1 MAVRPSAP
9 SVSALRARYEQR
21 SERLTTLRHVRAA
34 LVSLAGL
41 IGKPVI
47 NQAGEQIGKVADVV
61 ARWDSEQ
68 RYPPVT
74 GLIVRVG
81 GRRAWLPIDA
91 VEEFRHDLIRLRTAR
106 LDLRDVARRH
116 GEVEL
121 AHDVV
126 DHQLVDTD
134 GARVIR
140 ASDLYLARVAGVVQ
154 LVGVDVGFN
163 SLLRRLGPARFR
175 SRPTPEKVIDW
186 ASITSFG
193 SQRGPGGT
201 LQASEHG
208 VQPQAV
214 LDQIDHLHGLGDA
227 AELGVALLHV
237 HRVLDVLEILAQ
249 QRELLERRALIRR
262 DLLAQLSPERAADAL
277 EEMQDEELVQLL
289 RESDTA
295 EAAELLGRMEP
306 DEAAD
311 GLRELDPGE
320 QEKLLAAM
328 PPEARDRVAI
338 LLGYGERT
346 AGGIMTTFLV
356 VASPAETIV
365 QVRDRLRANR
375 EHDEDLAGVIVLGD
389 DGRLLDDLTMTELFL
404 AAPEVTV
411 DDLIGP
417 PWPVTVTPDA
427 DLEEIAERLVE
438 TRHSSV
444 VVVDEEE
451 RPLGR
456 ILVDDVLD
464 MLVPDRSRFRFPRRL
479 S

>member
-1 MAVRPSAP
+1 MAVRRPAP

-21 SERLTTLRHVRAA
+21 VERLTALRHVRSE

-41 IGKPVI
+41 IGQPVL
-47 NQAGEQIGKVADVV
+47 NQAGPAD
-61 ARWDSEQ
+61 RP
-68 RYPPVT
+68 RGGRRRPV
-74 GLIVRVG
+74 GQQPAVPAGDRADRAG
-81 GRRAWLPIDA
+81 GRRRAWLPIDA
-91 VEEFRHDLIRLRTAR
+91 VEEVGRDRVRLRTAR
-106 LDLRDVARRH
+106 LDLRDVALRP

-121 AHDVV
+121 ARDVI

-193 SQRGPGGT
+193 SQHGPGGT
-201 LQASEHG
+201 LQAAEHG
-208 VQPQAV
+208 LQRLRP
-214 LDQIDHLHGLGDA
+214 G
-227 AELGVALLHV
+227 ELA
-237 HRVLDVLEILAQ
+237 D
-249 QRELLERRALIRR
+249 LLEDLGRTERR
-262 DLLAQLSPERAADAL
+262 DLLARLTPEQAADAL

-320 QEKLLAAM
+320 QKKLLAAM
-328 PPEARDRVAI
+328 PAEARDRVAT

-346 AGGIMTTFLV
+346 AGGIMTTVLV
-356 VASPAETIV
+356 TATPAETIC
-365 QVRDRLRANR
+365 RS
-375 EHDEDLAGVIVLGD
+375 GTGC
-389 DGRLLDDLTMTELFL
+389 GRTGSMTR
-404 AAPEVTV
+404 T
-411 DDLIGP
+411 
-417 PWPVTVTPDA
+417 WP
-427 DLEEIAERLVE
+427 
-438 TRHSSV
+438 
-444 VVVDEEE
+444 
-451 RPLGR
+451 G
-456 ILVDDVLD
+456 
-464 MLVPDRSRFRFPRRL
+464 
-479 S
+479 

>member
-1 MAVRPSAP
+1 MAERPSVPA
-9 SVSALRARYEQR
+9 VSALRARYEQR
-21 SERLTTLRHVRAA
+21 VERLTSLRHVRSE

-41 IGKPVI
+41 IGKPVL
-47 NQAGEQIGKVADVV
+47 NQAGQPIGHVADVV
-61 ARWDSEQ
+61 ARWDSNQ
-68 RYPPVT
+68 PYPPVT

-81 GRRAWLPIDA
+81 RRRAWLSVDA
-91 VEEFRHDLIRLRTAR
+91 VEEVSRDRVRLRTAR
-106 LDLRDVARRH
+106 LDLRDVARRP

-121 AHDVV
+121 ARDVI

-175 SRPTPEKVIDW
+175 SRPTPDKVIDW

-193 SQRGPGGT
+193 SQHGPGGT
-201 LQASEHG
+201 LQASER
-208 VQPQAV
+208 
-214 LDQIDHLHGLGDA
+214 GLQRLRPG
-227 AELGVALLHV
+227 ELA
-237 HRVLDVLEILAQ
+237 D
-249 QRELLERRALIRR
+249 LLEDLGRTERR
-262 DLLAQLSPERAADAL
+262 DLLARLTPEQAADAL

-289 RESDTA
+289 RESGTA
-295 EAAELLGRMEP
+295 DAAELLGRMEP

-311 GLRELDPGE
+311 GLRELDPDE

-328 PPEARDRVAI
+328 PAEARDRVAT

-346 AGGIMTTFLV
+346 AGGIMTTVLV
-356 VASPAETIV
+356 TATPAETIAG
-365 QVRDRLRANR
+365 VRDRLRANR
-375 EHDEDLAGVIVLGD
+375 EHDEDLAGIIVLGD
-389 DGRLLDDLTMTELFL
+389 DGQLLDDVTMTELFL
-404 AAPEVTV
+404 ADLEATV
-411 DDLIGP
+411 DALIGP

-427 DLEEIAERLVE
+427 GLDEIAERLID

-444 VVVDEEE
+444 VVVDEQE

-464 MLVPDRSRFRFPRRL
+464 MLVPDRHRFRFPRRL

>member
-9 SVSALRARYEQR
+9 SVAALRARYEQR
-21 SERLTTLRHVRAA
+21 IERLTTLRHVRSE

-41 IGKPVI
+41 IGKPVL
-47 NQAGEQIGKVADVV
+47 NQAGQQIGKVADVV
-61 ARWDSEQ
+61 ARWDSNQ
-68 RYPPVT
+68 SYPPAT

-81 GRRAWLPIDA
+81 RRRAWLPIDA
-91 VEEFRHDLIRLRTAR
+91 VDEFGRDRIRLRTAR
-106 LDLRDVARRH
+106 LDLREVARRP

-121 AHDVV
+121 ARDVI
-126 DHQLVDTD
+126 DHQLVDID

-175 SRPTPEKVIDW
+175 SYPTPEKVIDW

-193 SQRGPGGT
+193 SQHGPGGT
-201 LQASEHG
+201 LQAAEHG
-208 VQPQAV
+208 LQRLRP
-214 LDQIDHLHGLGDA
+214 G
-227 AELGVALLHV
+227 ELA
-237 HRVLDVLEILAQ
+237 D
-249 QRELLERRALIRR
+249 LLEDLGRTERR
-262 DLLAQLSPERAADAL
+262 DLLAQLTPEQAADAL
-277 EEMQDEELVQLL
+277 EEMQEEELVQLL

-311 GLRELDPGE
+311 GLRELEPAE

-328 PPEARDRVAI
+328 PAEARDRVAT

-346 AGGIMTTFLV
+346 AGGIMTTVLV
-356 VASPAETIV
+356 VATPTETIA

-389 DGRLLDDLTMTELFL
+389 NGQLLDDLTTTELFL
-404 AAPEVTV
+404 AEPEATV

-427 DLEEIAERLVE
+427 DLDEVAERLVE
-438 TRHSSV
+438 ARHSSV

>member
-1 MAVRPSAP
+1 MAVRRPAP

-21 SERLTTLRHVRAA
+21 VEWLTALRHVRSE

-41 IGKPVI
+41 IGQPVL
-47 NQAGEQIGKVADVV
+47 NQAGQQIGHMADVV
-61 ARWDSEQ
+61 ARWDSNQ
-68 RYPPVT
+68 PYPPVT

-81 GRRAWLPIDA
+81 RRRAWLPIDA
-91 VEEFRHDLIRLRTAR
+91 VEEVTRERVRLSTAR
-106 LDLRDVARRH
+106 LDLREVARRP

-121 AHDVV
+121 ARDVI

-175 SRPTPEKVIDW
+175 SLPTPEKVIDW

-193 SQRGPGGT
+193 SQYGPGGT
-201 LQASEHG
+201 LQAAEHG
-208 VQPQAV
+208 LQRLRP
-214 LDQIDHLHGLGDA
+214 G
-227 AELGVALLHV
+227 ELA
-237 HRVLDVLEILAQ
+237 D
-249 QRELLERRALIRR
+249 LLEDLGRTERR
-262 DLLAQLSPERAADAL
+262 DLLAQLTPEQAADAL
-277 EEMQDEELVQLL
+277 EEMQEEELVQLL

-295 EAAELLGRMEP
+295 EAAALLGRMEP

-328 PPEARDRVAI
+328 PAEARARVAT

-346 AGGIMTTFLV
+346 AGGIMTTVLV
-356 VASPAETIV
+356 VATPAETIT

-375 EHDEDLAGVIVLGD
+375 EHDEDLAGIIVLGD
-389 DGRLLDDLTMTELFL
+389 EGQLLDDLTMTELFL
-404 AAPEVTV
+404 ADADATV

-417 PWPVTVTPDA
+417 PWPVTVFPDA
-427 DLEEIAERLVE
+427 GVDEITERLVE
-438 TRHSSV
+438 ARHSSV

-456 ILVDDVLD
+456 ILIDDVLD
-464 MLVPDRSRFRFPRRL
+464 MLVPDKSRFRFPRRL

>member
-1 MAVRPSAP
+1 MADSRSVP

-21 SERLTTLRHVRAA
+21 VERLTTLRHVRSE

-47 NQAGEQIGKVADVV
+47 NQAGQPIGQLADVV
-61 ARWDSEQ
+61 ARWDSNQ
-68 RYPPVT
+68 PYPPVT

-81 GRRAWLPIDA
+81 RRRAWLPADT
-91 VEEFRHDLIRLRTAR
+91 VEEFGRDRIRLRTAR
-106 LDLRDVARRH
+106 LDLRDVARRP

-121 AHDVV
+121 ARDVI

-154 LVGVDVGFN
+154 LVGVDIGFN
-163 SLLRRLGPARFR
+163 SLLRRLGPARLR
-175 SRPTPEKVIDW
+175 SVPTPDKVIDW

-201 LQASEHG
+201 LQAAEHG
-208 VQPQAV
+208 LQRLRP
-214 LDQIDHLHGLGDA
+214 G
-227 AELGVALLHV
+227 ELA
-237 HRVLDVLEILAQ
+237 D
-249 QRELLERRALIRR
+249 LLEDLGRAERR
-262 DLLAQLSPERAADAL
+262 DLLAQLTPEQAADAL
-277 EEMQDEELVQLL
+277 EEMQEEELVQLL
-289 RESDTA
+289 RESGTA

-328 PPEARDRVAI
+328 PADARGRVAT

-346 AGGIMTTFLV
+346 AGGIMTTVLV
-356 VASPAETIV
+356 VATPAETII

-389 DGRLLDDLTMTELFL
+389 NGQLLDDVTMTELFL
-404 AAPEVTV
+404 ADPGTTV
-411 DDLIGP
+411 DDLVEP
-417 PWPVTVTPDA
+417 PWPVTVTADA
-427 DLEEIAERLVE
+427 DLDEIAERLVE

-464 MLVPDRSRFRFPRRL
+464 MLFPHRPRFRFPRRL

>member
-1 MAVRPSAP
+1 MAGRPSAP
-9 SVSALRARYEQR
+9 AVAALRARYEQR
-21 SERLTTLRHVRAA
+21 VERLTTLRHVRGE

-41 IGKPVI
+41 IGKPVL
-47 NQAGEQIGKVADVV
+47 NQAGQQIGRVADVV
-61 ARWDSEQ
+61 ARWDSNQ
-68 RYPPVT
+68 PYPPVT

-81 GRRAWLPIDA
+81 RRRAWLPVDA
-91 VEEFRHDLIRLRTAR
+91 VEEISRERVRLRTAR
-106 LDLRDVARRH
+106 LDLRDVARRP

-121 AHDVV
+121 ARDVI

-134 GARVIR
+134 GARVVR
-140 ASDLYLARVAGVVQ
+140 ASDLYLARVAGVAQ

-175 SRPTPEKVIDW
+175 SRPTPDKVIDW

-193 SQRGPGGT
+193 SQHGPGGT
-201 LQASEHG
+201 LQASSR
-208 VQPQAV
+208 
-214 LDQIDHLHGLGDA
+214 GLQRLRPG
-227 AELGVALLHV
+227 ELA
-237 HRVLDVLEILAQ
+237 D
-249 QRELLERRALIRR
+249 LLEDLGRAERR

-289 RESDTA
+289 RESGTA
-295 EAAELLGRMEP
+295 DAARLLGRMEP

-328 PPEARDRVAI
+328 PAEARARVAT

-346 AGGIMTTFLV
+346 AGGIMTTVLV
-356 VASPAETIV
+356 VATPSETIT

-389 DGRLLDDLTMTELFL
+389 NGQVLDDLTMTELFL
-404 AAPEVTV
+404 ADPAVTV

-427 DLEEIAERLVE
+427 GVEEIAERLAE
-438 TRHSSV
+438 TRHTSV

-456 ILVDDVLD
+456 ILADDVLD
-464 MLVPDRSRFRFPRRL
+464 MLVPGRPRFRFPRRL

>member
-21 SERLTTLRHVRAA
+21 SERLTTLRHVRAE

-81 GRRAWLPIDA
+81 RRRAWLPIEV
-91 VEEFRHDLIRLRTAR
+91 VEDVGRDRVRLRSAR
-106 LDLRDVARRH
+106 LDLRDVTRRH

-121 AHDVV
+121 ARDVV
-126 DHQLVDTD
+126 DHQLVDID

-163 SLLRRLGPARFR
+163 SILRRLGPARFR

-193 SQRGPGGT
+193 SQRGPGGK
-201 LQASEHG
+201 LQASEG
-208 VQPQAV
+208 
-214 LDQIDHLHGLGDA
+214 GLQRLRPG
-227 AELGVALLHV
+227 ELA
-237 HRVLDVLEILAQ
+237 D
-249 QRELLERRALIRR
+249 LLEDLGRTERR
-262 DLLAQLSPERAADAL
+262 DLLAQLTPAQAADAL
-277 EEMQDEELVQLL
+277 EEMQEEELVQLL

-295 EAAELLGRMEP
+295 EAAALLGRMEP

-311 GLRELDPGE
+311 GLRELEPGE
-320 QEKLLAAM
+320 QAKLLAAM
-328 PPEARDRVAI
+328 PGDARDRVTT
-338 LLGYGERT
+338 LLGYSERS
-346 AGGIMTTFLV
+346 AGGIMTTLLV
-356 VASPAETIV
+356 VASPAETIM

-389 DGRLLDDLTMTELFL
+389 DGRLLDDVTMTELFL
-404 AAPEVTV
+404 ADLDGSV
-411 DDLIGP
+411 DSLIGP
-417 PWPVTVTPDA
+417 PWPVTVTADA

-464 MLVPDRSRFRFPRRL
+464 MLVPDRARFRFPRRL

>member
-9 SVSALRARYEQR
+9 SVSARRARYEQR
-21 SERLTTLRHVRAA
+21 VERLTTLRQVRSE

-41 IGKPVI
+41 IGKPVL
-47 NQAGEQIGKVADVV
+47 NQAGQQIGKVADVV
-61 ARWDSEQ
+61 ARWDSNQ
-68 RYPPVT
+68 PYPPVT

-81 GRRAWLPIDA
+81 RRRAWLPIDA
-91 VEEFRHDLIRLRTAR
+91 VEEVSRSQVRLRTAR
-106 LDLRDVARRH
+106 LDLREVARRP

-121 AHDVV
+121 ARDVI

-175 SRPTPEKVIDW
+175 SLPTPEKVIDW
-186 ASITSFG
+186 ASITSFC
-193 SQRGPGGT
+193 SQHGPGGT
-201 LQASEHG
+201 LQAAEHG
-208 VQPQAV
+208 LQRLRP
-214 LDQIDHLHGLGDA
+214 G
-227 AELGVALLHV
+227 ELA
-237 HRVLDVLEILAQ
+237 D
-249 QRELLERRALIRR
+249 LLEDLGRTERR
-262 DLLAQLSPERAADAL
+262 DLLARLTPEQAADAL

-295 EAAELLGRMEP
+295 EAAQLLGRMEP

-320 QEKLLAAM
+320 QQKLLAAM
-328 PPEARDRVAI
+328 PAEARDRVAT
-338 LLGYGERT
+338 LLGYGERS
-346 AGGIMTTFLV
+346 AGGIMTTILV
-356 VASPAETIV
+356 TATPAETIA
-365 QVRDRLRANR
+365 QVRDRLRANK
-375 EHDEDLAGVIVLGD
+375 EHDEDLAGILVLGEH
-389 DGRLLDDLTMTELFL
+389 GELLDDVSMTELFL
-404 AAPEVTV
+404 ADLEATV

-417 PWPVTVTPDA
+417 PWPVTVAPDA
-427 DLEEIAERLVE
+427 GLDEIAERLAE
-438 TRHSSV
+438 TRHSWV

-456 ILVDDVLD
+456 ILADDVLD
-464 MLVPDRSRFRFPRRL
+464 MLVPGRPRFRFPRRL

>member
-1 MAVRPSAP
+1 
-9 SVSALRARYEQR
+9 VSALRARYEQR
-21 SERLTTLRHVRAA
+21 VERLTALRHVRSE

-41 IGKPVI
+41 IGKPVL
-47 NQAGEQIGKVADVV
+47 NQSGQQIGHVADVV
-61 ARWDSEQ
+61 ARWDTNQ
-68 RYPPVT
+68 PYPPAT

-81 GRRAWLPIDA
+81 RRRAWLPIDA
-91 VEEFRHDLIRLRTAR
+91 VEEVGRERVRLRTAR
-106 LDLRDVARRH
+106 LDLRDVALRP

-121 AHDVV
+121 ARDVI
-126 DHQLVDTD
+126 DHQLIDTD

-140 ASDLYLARVAGVVQ
+140 ASDLYLARVAEVVQ

-193 SQRGPGGT
+193 SQRGPGGK
-201 LQASEHG
+201 LQAAEHG
-208 VQPQAV
+208 LQRLRP
-214 LDQIDHLHGLGDA
+214 G
-227 AELGVALLHV
+227 ELA
-237 HRVLDVLEILAQ
+237 D
-249 QRELLERRALIRR
+249 LLEDLGRTERQ
-262 DLLAQLSPERAADAL
+262 DLLNRLTPDQAADAL
-277 EEMQDEELVQLL
+277 EEMQEEELVQLL

-295 EAAELLGRMEP
+295 AAAQLLGRMEP

-311 GLRELDPGE
+311 GLRELEPDE
-320 QEKLLAAM
+320 RQKLLDAM
-328 PPEARDRVAI
+328 PAEARERVAT

-346 AGGIMTTFLV
+346 AGGIMTTVLV
-356 VASPAETIV
+356 TAVPAETIA

-389 DGRLLDDLTMTELFL
+389 DGQLLDDVTMTELFL
-404 AAPEVTV
+404 ADPEATV

-427 DLEEIAERLVE
+427 GLDEIAERLVE

-444 VVVDEEE
+444 VVVNEEE

-464 MLVPDRSRFRFPRRL
+464 MLVPDKSRYRFPRRL

>member
-21 SERLTTLRHVRAA
+21 TERLTTLRHVRAA

-47 NQAGEQIGKVADVV
+47 NQSGEQIGKVTDVV

-74 GLIVRVG
+74 GLIVHVG
-81 GRRAWLPIDA
+81 RRRAWLPIEAISD
-91 VEEFRHDLIRLRTAR
+91 FGSDLIRLRSAR
-106 LDLRDVARRH
+106 LDLRDVTRRH

-121 AHDVV
+121 ARDVM

-163 SLLRRLGPARFR
+163 SLLRRIGPARFR

-193 SQRGPGGT
+193 SQRGPGGK
-201 LQASEHG
+201 LQASEG
-208 VQPQAV
+208 
-214 LDQIDHLHGLGDA
+214 GLQRLRPG
-227 AELGVALLHV
+227 ELA
-237 HRVLDVLEILAQ
+237 D
-249 QRELLERRALIRR
+249 LLEDLGRTERR
-262 DLLAQLSPERAADAL
+262 DLLAQLTPAQAADAL
-277 EEMQDEELVQLL
+277 EEMQEEELVQLL

-295 EAAELLGRMEP
+295 EAAALLGRMEP

-311 GLRELDPGE
+311 GLRELEPDE

-328 PPEARDRVAI
+328 PADARARLTT
-338 LLGYGERT
+338 LLGYAERT
-346 AGGIMTTFLV
+346 AGGIMTTLLV
-356 VASPAETIV
+356 VAHPAETIM

-389 DGRLLDDLTMTELFL
+389 DGRLLDDVTMTELFL
-404 AAPEVTV
+404 ADQEGSV
-411 DDLIGP
+411 DSLIGP
-417 PWPVTVTPDA
+417 PWPVTVTADA

-456 ILVDDVLD
+456 ILADDVLD
-464 MLVPDRSRFRFPRRL
+464 MLAPDRTRFRFPRRL

>member
-1 MAVRPSAP
+1 MAGSRPAA

-21 SERLTTLRHVRAA
+21 VERLTALRQVRTE

-41 IGKPVI
+41 IGKPVL
-47 NQAGEQIGKVADVV
+47 NQSGQQIGHVWDVV
-61 ARWDSEQ
+61 ARWDSNQ
-68 RYPPVT
+68 PYPPAT

-81 GRRAWLPIDA
+81 RRRAWLPIDA
-91 VEEFRHDLIRLRTAR
+91 AEEFHRDRVRLRTAR
-106 LDLRDVARRH
+106 LDLRDVALRP

-121 AHDVV
+121 ARDVI

-193 SQRGPGGT
+193 SQHGSGGT
-201 LQASEHG
+201 LRTSK
-208 VQPQAV
+208 
-214 LDQIDHLHGLGDA
+214 HGLQRLRPG
-227 AELGVALLHV
+227 ELA
-237 HRVLDVLEILAQ
+237 D
-249 QRELLERRALIRR
+249 LLEDLGRTERQ
-262 DLLAQLSPERAADAL
+262 DLLAQLTPERAADAL
-277 EEMQDEELVQLL
+277 EEMQEEELVQLL
-289 RESDTA
+289 RESGTA
-295 EAAELLGRMEP
+295 DAAALLGRMEP

-311 GLRELDPGE
+311 GLRDLEPGE

-328 PPEARDRVAI
+328 PAEARDRVAT

-356 VASPAETIV
+356 TATPADTIA
-365 QVRDRLRANR
+365 QVKDRLRASK
-375 EHDEDLAGVIVLGD
+375 EHAADLAGILVLGD
-389 DGRLLDDLTMTELFL
+389 DGQLLDDVSMTELFL
-404 AAPEVTV
+404 ADPETAVEG
-411 DDLIGP
+411 LIGP
-417 PWPVTVTPDA
+417 PWPVTVTPEAGLD
-427 DLEEIAERLVE
+427 EIAERLVE
-438 TRHSSV
+438 TRHSWL
-444 VVVDEEE
+444 VVVDEQE
-451 RPLGR
+451 RPLGQ
-456 ILVDDVLD
+456 ILADDVLD
-464 MLVPDRSRFRFPRRL
+464 MLVPGRSRYRFPRRL

>member
-1 MAVRPSAP
+1 MAVRPSPPA
-9 SVSALRARYEQR
+9 VSALRARYEQR
-21 SERLTTLRHVRAA
+21 TERLTTQRHVRAA

-41 IGKPVI
+41 IGKPVL
-47 NQAGEQIGKVADVV
+47 NQAGQQIGTVADVV
-61 ARWDSEQ
+61 ARWDSNQ

-74 GLIVRVG
+74 GLILRIG
-81 GRRAWLPIDA
+81 RRRAWLPIEA
-91 VEEFRHDLIRLRTAR
+91 VEDVGRDRVRLRSAR
-106 LDLRDVARRH
+106 LDLRDVSRRH

-121 AHDVV
+121 ARDVV
-126 DHQLVDTD
+126 DHQLVDID

-140 ASDLYLARVAGVVQ
+140 ASDLYLARIAGVVQ

-193 SQRGPGGT
+193 SQHGPGGT
-201 LQASEHG
+201 LQAAEHG
-208 VQPQAV
+208 LQRLRP
-214 LDQIDHLHGLGDA
+214 G
-227 AELGVALLHV
+227 ELA
-237 HRVLDVLEILAQ
+237 D
-249 QRELLERRALIRR
+249 LLEDLGRTERR
-262 DLLAQLSPERAADAL
+262 DLLARLSPEKAADAL
-277 EEMQDEELVQLL
+277 EEMQEEELVQLL
-289 RESDTA
+289 RESTTA

-311 GLRELDPGE
+311 GLRELDPGG

-328 PPEARDRVAI
+328 PAQARDRVTT

-346 AGGIMTTFLV
+346 AGGIMTTVLV
-356 VASPAETIV
+356 TAAPAETIM

-389 DGRLLDDLTMTELFL
+389 DGRVLDDLTMTELFL
-404 AAPEVTV
+404 ADPGASV

-427 DLEEIAERLVE
+427 GLDEITERLVE
-438 TRHSSV
+438 ARHSSV
-444 VVVDEEE
+444 VVVDEQE

-464 MLVPDRSRFRFPRRL
+464 MLVPDRARFRFPRRL

>member
-1 MAVRPSAP
+1 MAERPSAVA
-9 SVSALRARYEQR
+9 VSALRARYEQR
-21 SERLTTLRHVRAA
+21 IERLTALRHVRSE

-41 IGKPVI
+41 IGKPVL
-47 NQAGEQIGKVADVV
+47 NQAGQQIGHVADVV
-61 ARWDSEQ
+61 ARWDSNQ
-68 RYPPVT
+68 PYPPVT
-74 GLIVRVG
+74 GLIARVG
-81 GRRAWLPIDA
+81 RRRAWLPVDA
-91 VEEFRHDLIRLRTAR
+91 VDEVGRERVRLRTAR
-106 LDLRDVARRH
+106 LDLRDIALRP

-121 AHDVV
+121 ARDVI

-134 GARVIR
+134 GARVVR
-140 ASDLYLARVAGVVQ
+140 ASDLYVARVAGVVQ

-175 SRPTPEKVIDW
+175 SRPTPDKVIDW

-193 SQRGPGGT
+193 SQHGPGGT
-201 LQASEHG
+201 LQASER
-208 VQPQAV
+208 
-214 LDQIDHLHGLGDA
+214 GLQRLRPG
-227 AELGVALLHV
+227 ELA
-237 HRVLDVLEILAQ
+237 D
-249 QRELLERRALIRR
+249 LLEDLGRTERR
-262 DLLAQLSPERAADAL
+262 DLLAQLTPQQAADAL
-277 EEMQDEELVQLL
+277 EEMQEEELVQLL
-289 RESDTA
+289 RESGTA

-311 GLRELDPGE
+311 GLRELEPGE
-320 QEKLLAAM
+320 QKKLLAAM
-328 PPEARDRVAI
+328 PAQARDRVAT
-338 LLGYGERT
+338 LLGYRERT
-346 AGGIMTTFLV
+346 AGGIMTTVLV
-356 VASPAETIV
+356 TATPAETIL

-389 DGRLLDDLTMTELFL
+389 DGQLLDDLTMTELFL
-404 AAPEVTV
+404 ADPGMTV

-427 DLEEIAERLVE
+427 GLDEITERLVE

-464 MLVPDRSRFRFPRRL
+464 MLVPDRHRFRFPRRL

>member
-201 LQASEHG
+201 RQASEHG
-208 VQPQAV
+208 LQRLRP
-214 LDQIDHLHGLGDA
+214 G
-227 AELGVALLHV
+227 ELA
-237 HRVLDVLEILAQ
+237 D
-249 QRELLERRALIRR
+249 LLEDLGRTERR

-464 MLVPDRSRFRFPRRL
+464 MLVPDRSRFPIPRRL

>member
-1 MAVRPSAP
+1 MAVRPSPPA
-9 SVSALRARYEQR
+9 VSALRARYEQR
-21 SERLTTLRHVRAA
+21 TERLTALRHVRAA

-41 IGKPVI
+41 IGKPVL
-47 NQAGEQIGKVADVV
+47 NQAGQQIGKVADVV
-61 ARWDSEQ
+61 ARWDSHQ

-74 GLIVRVG
+74 GLIVRIG
-81 GRRAWLPIDA
+81 RRRAWLPVDV
-91 VEEFRHDLIRLRTAR
+91 VEEFGRDRIRLRTAR
-106 LDLRDVARRH
+106 LDLRDVARRP

-121 AHDVV
+121 ARDVV

-140 ASDLYLARVAGVVQ
+140 ASDLYLAPVAGVVQ

-175 SRPTPEKVIDW
+175 SRPTPDQVIDW

-193 SQRGPGGT
+193 FQHGPGGG
-201 LQASEHG
+201 LQTA
-208 VQPQAV
+208 
-214 LDQIDHLHGLGDA
+214 DHGLQRLRPG
-227 AELGVALLHV
+227 ELA
-237 HRVLDVLEILAQ
+237 D
-249 QRELLERRALIRR
+249 LLEDLGRTERR
-262 DLLAQLSPERAADAL
+262 DLLARLSPELAADAL
-277 EEMQDEELVQLL
+277 EEMEEEELVQLL

-306 DEAAD
+306 DEVVDA
-311 GLRELDPGE
+311 LRELDSVE
-320 QEKLLAAM
+320 QDKLLAAM
-328 PPEARDRVAI
+328 PAEARDRVAT

-346 AGGIMTTFLV
+346 AGGIMTTVLV
-356 VASPAETIV
+356 SAAPAETIA
-365 QVRDRLRANR
+365 QVRDRLRSHR
-375 EHDEDLAGVIVLGD
+375 EHDEDLAGVIVLGE
-389 DGRLLDDLTMTELFL
+389 DGHLLDDLTMTELFL
-404 AAPEVTV
+404 ADPAVTV

-417 PWPVTVTPDA
+417 PWPVTVTADA
-427 DLEEIAERLVE
+427 DLAQIAGRLVE
-438 TRHSSV
+438 TRRSSV

-456 ILVDDVLD
+456 ILADDVLD

>member
-1 MAVRPSAP
+1 MARRPSAP

-21 SERLTTLRHVRAA
+21 AERLTTLRHVRSE

-41 IGKPVI
+41 IGKPVL
-47 NQAGEQIGKVADVV
+47 NQAGQQIGKVADVV
-61 ARWDSEQ
+61 ARWDSNQ
-68 RYPPVT
+68 PYPPVT

-81 GRRAWLPIDA
+81 RRRAWLPIDA
-91 VEEFRHDLIRLRTAR
+91 VEEVSRSQVRLRTAR
-106 LDLRDVARRH
+106 LDLREVARRP

-121 AHDVV
+121 ARDVI

-193 SQRGPGGT
+193 SQHGPGGT
-201 LQASEHG
+201 LQAAEHG
-208 VQPQAV
+208 LQRLRP
-214 LDQIDHLHGLGDA
+214 G
-227 AELGVALLHV
+227 ELA
-237 HRVLDVLEILAQ
+237 D
-249 QRELLERRALIRR
+249 LLEDLGRTERR
-262 DLLAQLSPERAADAL
+262 DLLARLSPERAADAL
-277 EEMQDEELVQLL
+277 EEMQKEELVQLL

-295 EAAELLGRMEP
+295 EAAALLSRMEP

-311 GLRELDPGE
+311 GLRELEPGE

-328 PPEARDRVAI
+328 PAEARDRVAT
-338 LLGYGERT
+338 LLAYGERT
-346 AGGIMTTFLV
+346 AGGIMTTVLV
-356 VASPAETIV
+356 VATPAETIT

-389 DGRLLDDLTMTELFL
+389 NGQLLDDVTITELFL
-404 AAPEVTV
+404 ADPEATV
-411 DDLIGP
+411 DNLIGP

-427 DLEEIAERLVE
+427 GVDEIAERLVE
-438 TRHSSV
+438 TRHASV

-456 ILVDDVLD
+456 ILIDDVLD

>member
-1 MAVRPSAP
+1 MAVRPSGP
-9 SVSALRARYEQR
+9 SLSALLARYENR
-21 SERLTTLRHVRAA
+21 AERLTTLRHVRSE

-41 IGKPVI
+41 IGKPVV
-47 NQAGEQIGKVADVV
+47 NQAGQQIGHVADVV
-61 ARWDSEQ
+61 ARWDSNQ
-68 RYPPVT
+68 AYPPVT

-81 GRRAWLPIDA
+81 RRRAWLPIDA
-91 VEEFRHDLIRLRTAR
+91 VEEVSRERVRLRTAR
-106 LDLRDVARRH
+106 LDLRDVARRP

-121 AHDVV
+121 ARDVI

-193 SQRGPGGT
+193 SQHGPGGT
-201 LQASEHG
+201 LQAA
-208 VQPQAV
+208 P
-214 LDQIDHLHGLGDA
+214 HGLHRLRPGELADLLEDLGR
-227 AELGVALLHV
+227 AE
-237 HRVLDVLEILAQ
+237 RQ
-249 QRELLERRALIRR
+249 ELLSHLT
-262 DLLAQLSPERAADAL
+262 PEQAADAL
-277 EEMQDEELVQLL
+277 GEMQEGELVQLL

-295 EAAELLGRMEP
+295 GAAGLLSSMEP

-311 GLRELDPGE
+311 GLRDLDPGE
-320 QEKLLAAM
+320 REKLLAAM
-328 PPEARDRVAI
+328 PAEARERVAT
-338 LLGYGERT
+338 LLGYSERS
-346 AGGIMTTFLV
+346 AGGIMTTVLV
-356 VASPAETIV
+356 TATPAETIM
-365 QVRDRLRANR
+365 QIRDRLRANR
-375 EHDEDLAGVIVLGD
+375 AHDEDLAGILVLGE
-389 DGRLLDDLTMTELFL
+389 DGQLLDDVSMTGLFL
-404 AAPEVTV
+404 ADLDATV

-427 DLEEIAERLVE
+427 GLAEIAERLVE
-438 TRHSSV
+438 TRHSWV

-456 ILVDDVLD
+456 ILADDVLD
-464 MLVPDRSRFRFPRRL
+464 MLVPGRPRFRFPRRL

>member
-1 MAVRPSAP
+1 MAVRRPAP

-21 SERLTTLRHVRAA
+21 VERLTALRQVRTE

-41 IGKPVI
+41 IGKPVL
-47 NQAGEQIGKVADVV
+47 NQSGQQIGRLADVV
-61 ARWDSEQ
+61 ARWDSNQ
-68 RYPPVT
+68 PYPPVT

-81 GRRAWLPIDA
+81 RRRAWLPVDA
-91 VEEFRHDLIRLRTAR
+91 VEAIGRERVRLRTAR
-106 LDLRDVARRH
+106 LDLRDVALRP

-121 AHDVV
+121 ARDVI

-140 ASDLYLARVAGVVQ
+140 ASDLYLARVAGLVQ

-163 SLLRRLGPARFR
+163 SLMRRLGPVRFR

-201 LQASEHG
+201 LQASER
-208 VQPQAV
+208 
-214 LDQIDHLHGLGDA
+214 GLQRLRPG
-227 AELGVALLHV
+227 ELA
-237 HRVLDVLEILAQ
+237 D
-249 QRELLERRALIRR
+249 LLEDLGRTERQ
-262 DLLAQLSPERAADAL
+262 DLLARLTPQQAADAL
-277 EEMQDEELVQLL
+277 EEMQQEELVQLL
-289 RESDTA
+289 RESDTTD
-295 EAAELLGRMEP
+295 AAELLGRMEP

-311 GLRELDPGE
+311 GLRDLEPDE

-328 PPEARDRVAI
+328 PVQARDRVAT

-346 AGGIMTTFLV
+346 AGGIMTTVLV
-356 VASPAETIV
+356 TATPTETIA
-365 QVRDRLRANR
+365 QVRDRLRANQ
-375 EHDEDLAGVIVLGD
+375 EHDEDLAGIIVLGD
-389 DGRLLDDLTMTELFL
+389 DGKLLDDVTMTELFL
-404 AAPEVTV
+404 ADPGQTV
-411 DDLIGP
+411 DDLVGP

-427 DLEEIAERLVE
+427 DLDEIVERLVE
-438 TRHSSV
+438 TRHSWV

-464 MLVPDRSRFRFPRRL
+464 VLVPDRSRYRFPRRL

>member
-1 MAVRPSAP
+1 MRLALRQWKDLARELDKALWLATRRGQGEIMAGRPSAP

-21 SERLTTLRHVRAA
+21 VERLTTLRHVRSE

-41 IGKPVI
+41 IGKPVL
-47 NQAGEQIGKVADVV
+47 NQAGQQIGKVADVV
-61 ARWDSEQ
+61 ARWDSNQ
-68 RYPPVT
+68 PYPPVT

-81 GRRAWLPIDA
+81 RRRAWLPVDA
-91 VEEFRHDLIRLRTAR
+91 VEEVGRSQVRLRTAR
-106 LDLRDVARRH
+106 LDLRDVALRP

-121 AHDVV
+121 ARDVI

-140 ASDLYLARVAGVVQ
+140 ASDLYVARVAGVVQ

-193 SQRGPGGT
+193 SQQGAGGT
-201 LQASEHG
+201 LQAAG
-208 VQPQAV
+208 
-214 LDQIDHLHGLGDA
+214 HGLQRLRPG
-227 AELGVALLHV
+227 ELA
-237 HRVLDVLEILAQ
+237 D
-249 QRELLERRALIRR
+249 LLEDLGRTERR
-262 DLLAQLSPERAADAL
+262 DLLARLTPDRAADAL
-277 EEMQDEELVQLL
+277 EEMQEEDLVALL

-295 EAAELLGRMEP
+295 KAAELLARMEP

-311 GLRELDPGE
+311 ALRDLEPGE

-328 PPEARDRVAI
+328 PDEARERATT

-346 AGGIMTTFLV
+346 AGGIMTTVLV
-356 VASPAETIV
+356 TATPAETIT
-365 QVRDRLRANR
+365 QVRERLRANR

-389 DGRLLDDLTMTELFL
+389 GGQLLDDLTMTELFL
-404 AAPEVTV
+404 ADPEVTV
-411 DDLIGP
+411 DSLIGP

-427 DLEEIAERLVE
+427 GLDEIAERLVE
-438 TRHSSV
+438 TRQSSV

-464 MLVPDRSRFRFPRRL
+464 MLAPDRSRFRFPRRL